1 MNVKLNGMTS
11 PRRHLAFWP
20 RVGDQTSSFEEDED
34 MPVQKISSAEGTT
47 KSPSHERS
55 SRGYNDRTPT
65 EEGSDP
71 ESEAHI
77 YRSTP
82 SASESWFRPN

>member
-1 MNVKLNGMTS
+1 MTS

-20 RVGDQTSSFEEDED
+20 RVGDQTTSFEEDED
-34 MPVQKISSAEGTT
+34 MPVQKISGGEGTAT
-47 KSPSHERS
+47 SPSLERS
-55 SRGYNDRTPT
+55 SRGYIDRTPT
-65 EEGSDP
+65 EEGSEP

-82 SASESWFRPN
+82 SASES